1 MYIETNTEL
10 LSFIPN
16 VFASVKGEDP
26 LIEKV
31 KGYLKVSE
39 LWLNANVADHATFGQ
54 LLTDGKEDLVGQL
67 KRIVALD
74 AFYRAVPSLDLVLT
88 PNGFGVV
95 SNQNVA
101 PASKERVANLRAN
114 LLMERD
120 MTILQVVQALH
131 GYEKWCESVP
141 GKSFGSLIIQSIDV
155 AVECGENTPSFRF
168 WQEHRRE
175 MLGVQRMVAIN
186 FVSPKLMS
194 RLCHDLLHA
203 VATDNETIL
212 IDMIH
217 AFIVSSLKEEQQQ
230 YSDLENMVNFIKK
243 HPDEFPEWASSDTAL
258 LFEDFNFVNKKESKG
273 FWF

>member
-54 LLTDGKEDLVGQL
+54 LLTDGKEDLIEQL

-101 PASKERVANLRAN
+101 PASKERVANLRAS

-120 MTILQVVQALH
+120 MTILQVVLALH
-131 GYEKWCESVP
+131 GYETWCQSVP

-186 FVSPKLMS
+186 FVSPELMS
-194 RLCHDLLHA
+194 RLCHDLLYA
-203 VATDNETIL
+203 VATDNETRL

-230 YSDLENMVNFIKK
+230 YSDLENMVNFIKE